1 MLHGLV
7 CSGNRDVVKPYSPC
21 GKEGDSKDS
30 RILRHWNGDTQL
42 SSALVLFRSGSGVH
56 WAVVVDGSRST
67 DDWFGV
73 RGSLGLGCGDASVTA
88 RGDVD
93 LHLWLLRGA
102 GVWGSTKRATTWQV
116 TNGGLCPALALDW
129 DAGGGTEI
137 LLELVA
143 VVGLRM
149 GGRTGER
156 DASLAPG
163 LSGVFIL
170 SRAELTSCLRLLLE
184 RLLLLS
190 IGVSDLDLHFLAAR
204 LECVVVEISDDIL
217 AGFTRL
223 EANHIVSDDEC

>member
-1 MLHGLV
+1 MV
-7 CSGNRDVVKPYSPC
+7 SYAVAIVMSYSPC
-21 GKEGDSKDS
+21 GKKGDSKDS
-30 RILRHWNGDTQL
+30 RILLHWNDGTQL
-42 SSALVLFRSGSGVH
+42 SSALVLLRSGGGVH

-73 RGSLGLGCGDASVTA
+73 RGSLSLRRGDASVTT

-116 TNGGLCPALALDW
+116 TNGRLCPTLALDW

-143 VVGLRM
+143 VVGLCM
-149 GGRTGER
+149 GGRAGER

-163 LSGVFIL
+163 LSGILVF
-170 SRAELTSCLRLLLE
+170 SRAELASCLRLLLE

-190 IGVSDLDLHFLAAR
+190 IGVSDLDLHFLTAR

-223 EANHIVSDDEC
+223 EAIHIVSDDEC

>member
-7 CSGNRDVVKPYSPC
+7 CSGNRDVVKPCSPC
-21 GKEGDSKDS
+21 GKKGGSKDS
-30 RILRHWNGDTQL
+30 RILLHWNDGTQL
-42 SSALVLFRSGSGVH
+42 SSALVLLRSGSGVH
-56 WAVVVDGSRST
+56 WAVVVDGGRST

-73 RGSLGLGCGDASVTA
+73 RGSLGRRRGDASVTT
-88 RGDVD
+88 RGDID
-93 LHLWLLRGA
+93 LHQWLLRGA
-102 GVWGSTKRATTWQV
+102 GVWGSTERAATWQV
-116 TNGGLCPALALDW
+116 TNGRLCPTLALDW
-129 DAGGGTEI
+129 DAGSGTEI
-137 LLELVA
+137 LLELV
-143 VVGLRM
+143 VVVCLRM
-149 GGRTGER
+149 GGGAGER

-163 LSGVFIL
+163 LRGVFIL

-204 LECVVVEISDDIL
+204 LECVVVEISDDIF